1 MLPVRESEYHQFR
14 MRDVDDDLP
23 TVISLGGA
31 FRQPWK
37 RRSSV
42 RTRLRVTFCARTLRA
57 RGMAYQ
63 QHSWAWAQVAI
74 LHDSLPFCTQM

>member
-1 MLPVRESEYHQFR
+1 MPMLPVRESEYHQFR

-63 QHSWAWAQVAI
+63 QHSWAWA
-74 LHDSLPFCTQM
+74 